1 MFVLLLLGA
10 NQWALWLTHGLA
22 LTAIAWSSAT
32 TTSRQHAPQLV
43 TASNMALACA
53 GEGLEQAQMNKL
65 DDLIAQAG
73 ICATDHVLDIGFG
86 WGSGA
91 IRAVQTTGCR
101 YDAGTCS
108 CANGI
113 WP

>member
-1 MFVLLLLGA
+1 MCTLIKCSHRWTVHSIAVPSFSESPVCEEHGPLCTISGEYSTK
-10 NQWALWLTHGLA
+10 ALPC
-22 LTAIAWSSAT
+22 I
-32 TTSRQHAPQLV
+32 
-43 TASNMALACA
+43 

-101 YDAGTCS
+101 
-108 CANGI
+108 
-113 WP
+113 

>member
-1 MFVLLLLGA
+1 M
-10 NQWALWLTHGLA
+10 HLA
-22 LTAIAWSSAT
+22 I
-32 TTSRQHAPQLV
+32 TSKWCL
-43 TASNMALACA
+43 ASA
-53 GEGLEQAQMNKL
+53 GEGLQQAQMNKL

-101 YDAGTCS
+101 CDNQPVS
-108 CANGI
+108 SLLSLLNHLNI
-113 WP
+113 SEHFV

>member
-1 MFVLLLLGA
+1 
-10 NQWALWLTHGLA
+10 
-22 LTAIAWSSAT
+22 
-32 TTSRQHAPQLV
+32 
-43 TASNMALACA
+43 MALACA

-101 YDAGTCS
+101 YDAGTS
-108 CANGI
+108 FFLLSILVPMAYGLASFQQP
-113 WP
+113 WLGL